1 METAF
6 AASKACDHVTRY
18 DIPYAPHLD
27 GCVVS
32 LWDAWNRFL
41 RRVVLDCSS
50 GATLGIAGAT
60 YSPLIAR
67 TVDQTLSYI
76 TTNKRSLGVQAI
88 RGEPNSYRV
97 QDLAAIAGGLGLAN
111 GSQIVGAIGLSS
123 INLIGIGAVPNPLA
137 EIQLIRNFIA
147 HKNPASLGDIRTKL
161 SAVSCQDVHGYLWG
175 KTTGGVE
182 RFTAWMSSLRLI
194 AEAACA

>member
-1 METAF
+1 MRRISMVALCLYGMRGIDSCVESSWTAQ
-6 AASKACDHVTRY
+6 V
-18 DIPYAPHLD
+18 
-27 GCVVS
+27 G
-32 LWDAWNRFL
+32 
-41 RRVVLDCSS
+41 
-50 GATLGIAGAT
+50 
-60 YSPLIAR
+60 
-67 TVDQTLSYI
+67 QLSELPEPPI
-76 TTNKRSLGVQAI
+76 RRSLPEQSI
-88 RGEPNSYRV
+88 RPFRISQPTKGLWVSKSFVVNRIGIEFKILQQLR
-97 QDLAAIAGGLGLAN
+97 GGLGLAN

-182 RFTAWMSSLRLI
+182 RFAAWMSSLRLI